1 MEVGHVGVTDSEQ
14 PGRDI
19 LGPGQRLQAG
29 HVGTL
34 AALFKSHGAD
44 LFGYCNGLLGD
55 PDEAVGATQ
64 ATLIMACLLIGHLQ
78 DRGQLRPWLFALAR
92 RECLSADPAR
102 AELAEVGISRSAG
115 PAGEA
120 PLVNAPPT
128 AWQGSARMLLDP
140 DLRSSRDAVVTHA
153 GRLQPDGF
161 PEIASSR
168 TARSRLKLSGLIVTA
183 VPAAAGVAIGLYFA
197 HAPQPSPASRGG
209 APSSPGWPPAATS
222 SPATFAKPARS
233 PGLPIGSLFPAHRTR
248 AFLPVLPAP
257 APSSVRPTPKPEVS
271 PSARS
276 SSPSGTF
283 SPPAGSPTP
292 STSETMSPTPPP
304 SQSPTPTPT
313 SSGTPTG
320 SPAG

>member
-1 MEVGHVGVTDSEQ
+1 MTDSGR
-14 PGRDI
+14 PGSGI
-19 LGPGQRLQAG
+19 FWPGQDLPPG

-34 AALFKSHGAD
+34 AVIFKSHGAD
-44 LFGYCNGLLGD
+44 LFEYCSGLLDD

-64 ATLIMACLLIGHLQ
+64 ATLIMASALIGHLK
-78 DRGQLRPWLFALAR
+78 DREQLKPWVFALAR
-92 RECLSADPAR
+92 RECLRADPAR
-102 AELAEVGISRSAG
+102 AELAEAGIPSSAG

-120 PLVNAPPT
+120 SQAAAPPT
-128 AWQGSARMLLDP
+128 VWQGSARMLIDP
-140 DLRSSRDAVVTHA
+140 DLRSSRDAVVAHA

-161 PEIASSR
+161 PEVAPAS

-197 HAPQPSPASRGG
+197 HAPVPSPTSRG
-209 APSSPGWPPAATS
+209 ASPSSAGRPAAAAS
-222 SPATFAKPARS
+222 SPTASAEPTRS
-233 PGLPIGSLFPAHRTR
+233 PGLPIGSLFPAHRAR

-257 APSSVRPTPKPEVS
+257 TPSSVRPTPKPKPS
-271 PSARS
+271 PSVRS
-276 SSPSGTF
+276 SSPSATF

-292 STSETMSPTPPP
+292 SASPTVSPTPSP

-313 SSGTPTG
+313 ISGPPTS